1 MRGYYYLIKNK
12 AHFLKALRTID
23 YLPVLFSLLQLAC
36 KTDREYR
43 ASEICRLMT
52 SEHAVGLAIKY
63 ASRSRRLQLAT
74 RLSKIAQEMMEAEE
88 EEEEEEEEEM
98 ETYSR
103 EMTSG

>member
-1 MRGYYYLIKNK
+1 M
-12 AHFLKALRTID
+12 
-23 YLPVLFSLLQLAC
+23 LQLAC

-63 ASRSRRLQLAT
+63 ASRSRRIQLAE

-88 EEEEEEEEEM
+88 EEEEEVVK
-98 ETYSR
+98 TYPTRYDNS
-103 EMTSG
+103 SLFPIFGP

>member
-1 MRGYYYLIKNK
+1 M
-12 AHFLKALRTID
+12 
-23 YLPVLFSLLQLAC
+23 LQLAC

-63 ASRSRRLQLAT
+63 ASRSRRIQLAE

-88 EEEEEEEEEM
+88 EEEEEEEEEVV
-98 ETYSR
+98 ETYPTRYDNS
-103 EMTSG
+103 SLFPIFGQ